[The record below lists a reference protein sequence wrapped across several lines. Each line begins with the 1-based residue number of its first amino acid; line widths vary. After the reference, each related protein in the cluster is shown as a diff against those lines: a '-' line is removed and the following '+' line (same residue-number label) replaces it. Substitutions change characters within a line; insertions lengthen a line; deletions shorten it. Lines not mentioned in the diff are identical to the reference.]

1 MSMLNEIYEK
11 IKKTNVFKMI
21 EKFFASFNVEG
32 SRANVY
38 KQDIDG
44 YTSSHKEGVGAHGLS
59 IGERVAN
66 KINKLLKKYKK
77 KFKNEEKS
85 MGAISKIVNGVIK
98 AACIAATVVFGA
110 MVVYMFIKIIPTI
123 IFYVAMAFATVISI
137 ELILNVVGNALGTN
151 F

>member
-1 MSMLNEIYEK
+1 
-11 IKKTNVFKMI
+11 
-21 EKFFASFNVEG
+21 
-32 SRANVY
+32 
-38 KQDIDG
+38 
-44 YTSSHKEGVGAHGLS
+44 
-59 IGERVAN
+59 
-66 KINKLLKKYKK
+66 
-77 KFKNEEKS
+77 

-98 AACIAATVVFGA
+98 AVCIAATVVFGA